1 MGSCTTTFD
10 KTTTRGKQLVITC
23 TKYYCTMPTRKV
35 YIMKENSVAVNRAKR
50 SVGDKPY
57 ALWGGGSATIVSPTE
72 ENNGDI
78 ILAEL
83 QCVPS
88 VVGSRVM
95 NINNVKVVN
104 PSNNKRKREEDPL
117 LDPEEEEKRRMR
129 RDRNRLAAA
138 KCRKRRLDQ
147 IETLQVEVEGWER
160 RNKKLDDEIAALRA
174 EKDEMAFLLAAHK
187 SSCKLQNNFVNQP
200 VKVEPVMEVHQ
211 VFVQVVPEPLM
222 DTTNITATTSTQ
234 VTSPKPKRPAS
245 LSIPSISTKNIEG
258 IPIDTPSN
266 AILSFDTLMMD
277 GKTGLTPTTILTP
290 LKGMSGSNLNS
301 PTCGS
306 QQRSIIFTPLFSPN
320 TEAH

>member
-1 MGSCTTTFD
+1 MGVVRQHLIEQQAE
-10 KTTTRGKQLVITC
+10 KYKVITN
-23 TKYYCTMPTRKV
+23 YCTMSTRKV
-35 YIMKENSVAVNRAKR
+35 YVMKENSVAANRAKR
-50 SVGDKPY
+50 NVGEKPY

-117 LDPEEEEKRRMR
+117 LDPEEEERRMR

-160 RNKKLDDEIAALRA
+160 RNKKLEDEIAALRA
-174 EKDEMAFLLAAHK
+174 EKEEMAFILEAHR
-187 SSCKLQNNFVNQP
+187 SSCKLLTGQ
-200 VKVEPVMEVHQ
+200 HQ
-211 VFVQVVPEPLM
+211 
-222 DTTNITATTSTQ
+222 
-234 VTSPKPKRPAS
+234 
-245 LSIPSISTKNIEG
+245 
-258 IPIDTPSN
+258 
-266 AILSFDTLMMD
+266 
-277 GKTGLTPTTILTP
+277 
-290 LKGMSGSNLNS
+290 
-301 PTCGS
+301 
-306 QQRSIIFTPLFSPN
+306 QQQQQQ
-320 TEAH
+320 

>member
-1 MGSCTTTFD
+1 
-10 KTTTRGKQLVITC
+10 
-23 TKYYCTMPTRKV
+23 MPPSRKV
-35 YIMKENSVAVNRAKR
+35 ILLNEGLSTTRAKR
-50 SVGDKPY
+50 NLGPKNY

-72 ENNGDI
+72 ESNGDI

-88 VVGSRVM
+88 VVSSSVM
-95 NINNVKVVN
+95 DVNKVKIVNNR
-104 PSNNKRKREEDPL
+104 RKQEEDL
-117 LDPEEEEKRRMR
+117 MDPEEEEKRRLR

-147 IETLQVEVEGWER
+147 IETLQLEVDGWEK
-160 RNKKLDDEIAALRA
+160 RNKKLEDEIAALKA

-187 SSCKLQNNFVNQP
+187 SSCKLQNNFGNLP
-200 VKVEPVMEVHQ
+200 VKVEPAMDESQ
-211 VFVQVVPEPLM
+211 VYVQVVPAPLM
-222 DTTNITATTSTQ
+222 DTTNMMDTSTTSNITATTSTQ

-266 AILSFDTLMMD
+266 AILSFDSMLMETR
-277 GKTGLTPTTILTP
+277 TGLTPTTILTP
-290 LKGMSGSNLNS
+290 LKSSSNLNT

-320 TEAH
+320 SEASLLTSL

>member
-1 MGSCTTTFD
+1 
-10 KTTTRGKQLVITC
+10 
-23 TKYYCTMPTRKV
+23 MPPSRKV
-35 YIMKENSVAVNRAKR
+35 ILLNENGLSTTRAKR
-50 SVGDKPY
+50 NLGPKNY

-88 VVGSRVM
+88 VVSSSVM
-95 NINNVKVVN
+95 DVNRVKVVN
-104 PSNNKRKREEDPL
+104 NRRKQDEDL
-117 LDPEEEEKRRMR
+117 MDPEEEEKRRLR

-147 IETLQVEVEGWER
+147 IETLQLEVDGWEK
-160 RNKKLDDEIAALRA
+160 RNKKLEDEIAALRA

-200 VKVEPVMEVHQ
+200 VKVEPVMEDHQ

-290 LKGMSGSNLNS
+290 LKGMSGSNLNT

-320 TEAH
+320 TEASLLTSL

>member
-1 MGSCTTTFD
+1 
-10 KTTTRGKQLVITC
+10 
-23 TKYYCTMPTRKV
+23 MPPSRKV
-35 YIMKENSVAVNRAKR
+35 ILLNEGLSTTRAKR
-50 SVGDKPY
+50 NLSPKNY

-72 ENNGDI
+72 ESNGDI

-88 VVGSRVM
+88 VVSSSVM
-95 NINNVKVVN
+95 DVNKVKIVNNR
-104 PSNNKRKREEDPL
+104 RKQEEDL
-117 LDPEEEEKRRMR
+117 MDPEEEEKRRLR

-147 IETLQVEVEGWER
+147 IETLQLEVDGWEK
-160 RNKKLDDEIAALRA
+160 RNKKLEDEIAALKA

-187 SSCKLQNNFVNQP
+187 SSCKLQNNFGNLP
-200 VKVEPVMEVHQ
+200 VKVEPAMDESQ
-211 VFVQVVPEPLM
+211 VYVQVIPAPLM
-222 DTTNITATTSTQ
+222 DTTNMMDTSSSNITATTSTQ

-266 AILSFDTLMMD
+266 AILSFDSMLMETR
-277 GKTGLTPTTILTP
+277 TGLTPTTILTP
-290 LKGMSGSNLNS
+290 LKSSSNLNT

-320 TEAH
+320 TEASLLTSL

>member
-1 MGSCTTTFD
+1 MGVFVFD
-10 KTTTRGKQLVITC
+10 I
-23 TKYYCTMPTRKV
+23 KYFIMPPSRKV
-35 YIMKENSVAVNRAKR
+35 ILLNENGLSTTRAKR
-50 SVGDKPY
+50 NLGPKNY

-88 VVGSRVM
+88 VVSSSVM
-95 NINNVKVVN
+95 DVNRVKVVN
-104 PSNNKRKREEDPL
+104 NRRKQDEDL
-117 LDPEEEEKRRMR
+117 MDPEEEEKRRLR

-147 IETLQVEVEGWER
+147 IETLQLEVDGWEK
-160 RNKKLDDEIAALRA
+160 RNKKLEDEIAALRA

-200 VKVEPVMEVHQ
+200 VKVEPVMEDNQ
-211 VFVQVVPEPLM
+211 VFVQVVPELLM

-245 LSIPSISTKNIEG
+245 LSIPSISTKNIKG

-266 AILSFDTLMMD
+266 AILSFDTNHHLD
-277 GKTGLTPTTILTP
+277 TPQGNER
-290 LKGMSGSNLNS
+290 LKPQYPHLWISTARYN
-301 PTCGS
+301 
-306 QQRSIIFTPLFSPN
+306 F
-320 TEAH
+320 

>member
-1 MGSCTTTFD
+1 MGGSCTTTFD

-72 ENNGDI
+72 DNNGDI

-95 NINNVKVVN
+95 NINNVKVVDT
-104 PSNNKRKREEDPL
+104 SNNKR
-117 LDPEEEEKRRMR
+117 KRRMR

-160 RNKKLDDEIAALRA
+160 R
-174 EKDEMAFLLAAHK
+174 
-187 SSCKLQNNFVNQP
+187 
-200 VKVEPVMEVHQ
+200 
-211 VFVQVVPEPLM
+211 
-222 DTTNITATTSTQ
+222 
-234 VTSPKPKRPAS
+234 
-245 LSIPSISTKNIEG
+245 
-258 IPIDTPSN
+258 
-266 AILSFDTLMMD
+266 
-277 GKTGLTPTTILTP
+277 
-290 LKGMSGSNLNS
+290 
-301 PTCGS
+301 
-306 QQRSIIFTPLFSPN
+306 
-320 TEAH
+320 

>member
-1 MGSCTTTFD
+1 MGGSCTTTFD

-95 NINNVKVVN
+95 NINNVKVVDT
-104 PSNNKRKREEDPL
+104 SNNK
-117 LDPEEEEKRRMR
+117 
-129 RDRNRLAAA
+129 
-138 KCRKRRLDQ
+138 KRRLDQ

-160 RNKKLDDEIAALRA
+160 RNKKLEEEIAALRA
-174 EKDEMAFLLAAHK
+174 EKDEMAFILEAHR
-187 SSCKLQNNFVNQP
+187 SSCKLQGDVVSEVM
-200 VKVEPVMEVHQ
+200 VKVEPPTLEANQETEYVQVQVME
-211 VFVQVVPEPLM
+211 PTPL
-222 DTTNITATTSTQ
+222 
-234 VTSPKPKRPAS
+234 VTSIHKPQRPVS
-245 LSIPSISTKNIEG
+245 LSLKPAAGGHIEG
-258 IPIDTPSN
+258 VPIETPSN
-266 AILSFDTLMMD
+266 GILSFDAIMESR
-277 GKTGLTPTTILTP
+277 TGLTPTSILTP
-290 LKGMSGSNLNS
+290 IKTTSNLNT

-306 QQRSIIFTPLFSPN
+306 QHKSSLIFTPLFSPN
-320 TEAH
+320 TEATLLTSL

>member
-1 MGSCTTTFD
+1 MGVFVFD
-10 KTTTRGKQLVITC
+10 I
-23 TKYYCTMPTRKV
+23 KYFIMPPSRKV
-35 YIMKENSVAVNRAKR
+35 ILLNENGLSTTRAKR
-50 SVGDKPY
+50 NLGPKNY

-88 VVGSRVM
+88 VVSSSVM
-95 NINNVKVVN
+95 DVNRVKVVN
-104 PSNNKRKREEDPL
+104 NRRKQDEDL
-117 LDPEEEEKRRMR
+117 MDPEEEEKRRLR

-147 IETLQVEVEGWER
+147 IETLQLEVDGWEK
-160 RNKKLDDEIAALRA
+160 RNKKLEDEIAALRA

-200 VKVEPVMEVHQ
+200 VKVEPVMEDNQ

-222 DTTNITATTSTQ
+222 DTTNITATTSSQ
-234 VTSPKPKRPAS
+234 VTSPDDGWKDR
-245 LSIPSISTKNIEG
+245 
-258 IPIDTPSN
+258 ID
-266 AILSFDTLMMD
+266 
-277 GKTGLTPTTILTP
+277 
-290 LKGMSGSNLNS
+290 SNLNT

-320 TEAH
+320 TEASLLTSL

>member
-10 KTTTRGKQLVITC
+10 KTTTRGIQLVITC
-23 TKYYCTMPTRKV
+23 TKYYCTMPARKV

-88 VVGSRVM
+88 VVGSRV
-95 NINNVKVVN
+95 INNVKVVDT
-104 PSNNKRKREEDPL
+104 SNNKSKSDDDPL

-160 RNKKLDDEIAALRA
+160 RNKKLEDEIAALRA
-174 EKDEMAFLLAAHK
+174 EKDEMALILEAHR
-187 SSCKLQNNFVNQP
+187 SSCKLQGDVVSEVM
-200 VKVEPVMEVHQ
+200 VKVEPPTMEANQETEYVQ
-211 VFVQVVPEPLM
+211 VQVVEPTPL
-222 DTTNITATTSTQ
+222 
-234 VTSPKPKRPAS
+234 VTSINKPQRPVS
-245 LSIPSISTKNIEG
+245 LSLKPAAGGHIEVFQSRLR
-258 IPIDTPSN
+258 PMASSALTPSWR
-266 AILSFDTLMMD
+266 AE
-277 GKTGLTPTTILTP
+277 PV
-290 LKGMSGSNLNS
+290 
-301 PTCGS
+301 
-306 QQRSIIFTPLFSPN
+306 
-320 TEAH
+320 

>member
-1 MGSCTTTFD
+1 MG
-10 KTTTRGKQLVITC
+10 
-23 TKYYCTMPTRKV
+23 
-35 YIMKENSVAVNRAKR
+35 
-50 SVGDKPY
+50 
-57 ALWGGGSATIVSPTE
+57 E
-72 ENNGDI
+72 ENHGDI

-88 VVGSRVM
+88 VVSSSVM
-95 NINNVKVVN
+95 DVNRVKVVN
-104 PSNNKRKREEDPL
+104 NRRKQDEDL
-117 LDPEEEEKRRMR
+117 MDPEEEEKRRV
-129 RDRNRLAAA
+129 RNGLAGA

-147 IETLQVEVEGWER
+147 IETLQLEVDGWEK
-160 RNKKLDDEIAALRA
+160 RNKKLEDEIAALRA

-200 VKVEPVMEVHQ
+200 VKVEPVMEDNQ

-290 LKGMSGSNLNS
+290 LKGMSGSNLNT

-320 TEAH
+320 TEASLLTSL

>member
-1 MGSCTTTFD
+1 
-10 KTTTRGKQLVITC
+10 
-23 TKYYCTMPTRKV
+23 MPPSRKV
-35 YIMKENSVAVNRAKR
+35 ILLNENGLSTTRAKR
-50 SVGDKPY
+50 NLGPKNY

-88 VVGSRVM
+88 VVSSSVM
-95 NINNVKVVN
+95 DVNRVKVVN
-104 PSNNKRKREEDPL
+104 NRRKQDEDL
-117 LDPEEEEKRRMR
+117 MDPEEEEKRRLR

-147 IETLQVEVEGWER
+147 IETLQLEVDGWEK
-160 RNKKLDDEIAALRA
+160 RNKKLEDEIAALRA

-200 VKVEPVMEVHQ
+200 VKVEPVMEDNH

-290 LKGMSGSNLNS
+290 LKGMSGSNLNT

-320 TEAH
+320 TEASLLTSL

>member
-1 MGSCTTTFD
+1 MGILLNENGLSTT
-10 KTTTRGKQLVITC
+10 
-23 TKYYCTMPTRKV
+23 
-35 YIMKENSVAVNRAKR
+35 RAKR
-50 SVGDKPY
+50 NLGPKNY

-88 VVGSRVM
+88 VVSSSVM
-95 NINNVKVVN
+95 DVNRVKVVN
-104 PSNNKRKREEDPL
+104 NRRKQDEDL
-117 LDPEEEEKRRMR
+117 MDPEEEKRRLR

-147 IETLQVEVEGWER
+147 IETLQLEVDGWEK
-160 RNKKLDDEIAALRA
+160 RNKKLEDEIAALRA

-200 VKVEPVMEVHQ
+200 VKVEPVMEDHQ

-234 VTSPKPKRPAS
+234 VTSSKPKRPAS

-266 AILSFDTLMMD
+266 AILSFDSMLMETR
-277 GKTGLTPTTILTP
+277 TGLTPTTILTP
-290 LKGMSGSNLNS
+290 LKSSSNLNT

-320 TEAH
+320 TEASLLTSL